1 MYDADEMEEYDYYGE
16 EEEVEGRDDE
26 MDEDD
31 HNKEVQSEEMALAD
45 TPGFMQPRVKSY
57 VPLL

>member
-1 MYDADEMEEYDYYGE
+1 MESKKKK
-16 EEEVEGRDDE
+16 
-26 MDEDD
+26 
-31 HNKEVQSEEMALAD
+31 KEVQSEEMALAD